1 MFLILSLYIA
11 TGSFSDIK
19 TGSIKHCGIFSICFP
34 ACWDA
39 EKRPQD
45 VVPQASFRT
54 MPHCLCSASIL
65 SHNTKTTSW
74 IDPRCLDKPQKPLEE
89 CEDDGMKICLSFCHV
104 CLCKYQFHGVFL
116 ITCVYNACSLV
127 FLWYCAYIS
136 F

>member
-19 TGSIKHCGIFSICFP
+19 TGSVKLQYTFSCLLG
-34 ACWDA
+34 CR
-39 EKRPQD
+39 KKPQD
-45 VVPQASFRT
+45 VILQASFRT
-54 MPHCLCSASIL
+54 MPHCLCSVSIH

-104 CLCKYQFHGVFL
+104 SLCKYQFHGVFL